1 MTFRKTLGA
10 GAFALAA
17 TLATIVSAQDA
28 RKMGYTAIDLTNPY
42 FIALTDG
49 MKARAEELGIAL
61 TIHDGK
67 SDPASQVSALEN
79 FIVQQMDAILISPI
93 DPKALESIMRQ
104 AKEAGIPTI
113 SVAQGVPGTDAF
125 IGLQEKEY
133 GLSIGR
139 IAGQY
144 IVDNLGGEA
153 EVAILTYPEL
163 APIIDRANGIKEGIL
178 EKAPNAKIVAEQSA
192 ATPENGAAAIEAIMQ
207 AHPNVRVVAGI
218 NDAGVLGAYEALA
231 GMGVATEEFALFGL
245 DATPEALAKMREGG
259 MYKATV
265 DIAPFEAGKAAIDLA
280 VKVIETGPQ
289 PEMIVQAMVPVTA
302 DTLPAE

>member
-1 MTFRKTLGA
+1 
-10 GAFALAA
+10 
-17 TLATIVSAQDA
+17 
-28 RKMGYTAIDLTNPY
+28 
-42 FIALTDG
+42 
-49 MKARAEELGIAL
+49 
-61 TIHDGK
+61 
-67 SDPASQVSALEN
+67 
-79 FIVQQMDAILISPI
+79 
-93 DPKALESIMRQ
+93 
-104 AKEAGIPTI
+104 
-113 SVAQGVPGTDAF
+113 
-125 IGLQEKEY
+125 
-133 GLSIGR
+133 
-139 IAGQY
+139 
-144 IVDNLGGEA
+144 
-153 EVAILTYPEL
+153 
-163 APIIDRANGIKEGIL
+163 
-178 EKAPNAKIVAEQSA
+178 
-192 ATPENGAAAIEAIMQ
+192 MQ